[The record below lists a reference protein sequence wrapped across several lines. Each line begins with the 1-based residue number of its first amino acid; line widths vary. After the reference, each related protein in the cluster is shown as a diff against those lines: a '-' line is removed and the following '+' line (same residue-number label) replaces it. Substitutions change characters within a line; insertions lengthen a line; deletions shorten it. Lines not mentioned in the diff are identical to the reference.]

1 MLDDVRF
8 ALIAIEEARRKVF
21 CNPGHVAALR
31 ALVDELGMAGLVTVK
46 GSPYVPLGRPYV
58 IDPTAMQ
65 AALNVAFHARPGAWR
80 WV

>member
-31 ALVDELGMAGLVTVK
+31 ALVDELGMAGW
-46 GSPYVPLGRPYV
+46 SPSRGRRTFPSGRR
-58 IDPTAMQ
+58 T
-65 AALNVAFHARPGAWR
+65 
-80 WV
+80 